1 MFERFIAR
9 ARLVS
14 SFPFE
19 LFSSFF
25 IEDEKKN
32 KTNKKMKMNLVK
44 KKKKTKKKWKTW
56 CPRGITEDDDDD
68 ALSLH
73 RIDLTDVVVVVV
85 VVVVRPLRWVRVSI
99 VHEGSLMGNSMPA
112 RDELR

>member
-25 IEDEKKN
+25 IEDEKKKQN
-32 KTNKKMKMNLVK
+32 KQKDEDEPGEEEKEDEEEVENLV
-44 KKKKTKKKWKTW
+44 
-56 CPRGITEDDDDD
+56 PSG
-68 ALSLH
+68 H
-73 RIDLTDVVVVVV
+73 
-85 VVVVRPLRWVRVSI
+85 
-99 VHEGSLMGNSMPA
+99 H
-112 RDELR
+112 